1 MTSEELDSKTKSDY
15 QNINLLVQSLT
26 HGADERDYTY
36 VTIDGFKAF
45 RFACPICSPDSKRR
59 NGSIFPKRMEDWKGE
74 YPKRWFYLCK
84 GESTCACKGL
94 QSVNKFTSTYFE
106 SERTPV

>member
-1 MTSEELDSKTKSDY
+1 MNLNPKTDY
-15 QNINLLVQSLT
+15 QRIHLLVSFLTDTT
-26 HGADERDYTY
+26 HGEKDYTY
-36 VTIDGFKAF
+36 TTIDGFKAF
-45 RFACPICSPDSKRR
+45 KFACPICSPDGKKK
-59 NGSIFPKRMEDWKGE
+59 NAAIFPKRMEDWKGE